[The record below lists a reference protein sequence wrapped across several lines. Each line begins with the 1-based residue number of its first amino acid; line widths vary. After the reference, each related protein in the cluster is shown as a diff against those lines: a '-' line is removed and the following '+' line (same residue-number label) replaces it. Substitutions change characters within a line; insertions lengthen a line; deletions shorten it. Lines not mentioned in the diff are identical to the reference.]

1 MKPQK
6 YGAES
11 MKGHDSK
18 FTRTVGVRIQFD
30 ELDYILAKCVNEGR
44 SIASVIRDYVTWGI
58 EQDKK
63 EMKSR

>member
-1 MKPQK
+1 
-6 YGAES
+6 

-30 ELDYILAKCVNEGR
+30 ELDYILAKSINEGR